1 MSKSAKRWL
10 IGLGVLVL
18 MIWGLV
24 SGLKFIF
31 KVKAPYR
38 YQEEGRLIERDSVV
52 VKLSPTPQT
61 PADRK
66 LG

>member
-1 MSKSAKRWL
+1 MSKSTKRWL
-10 IGLGVLVL
+10 IAGGVLVF

-24 SGLKFIF
+24 SGIRFIF

-38 YQEEGRLIERDSVV
+38 YQEEGRLIERDSVI
-52 VKLSPTPQT
+52 VKLSPN